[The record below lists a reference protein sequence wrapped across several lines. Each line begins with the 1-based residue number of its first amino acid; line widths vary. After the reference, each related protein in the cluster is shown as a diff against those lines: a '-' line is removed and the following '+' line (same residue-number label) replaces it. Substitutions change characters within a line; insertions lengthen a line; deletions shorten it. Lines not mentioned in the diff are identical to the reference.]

1 MRRRPNKIGGGS
13 KTNLNGLSFEGRTDL
28 LGSFNQNPNFEVKN
42 KKVFKNNKLVGE
54 YFEKHDFY
62 KSFLEKKM
70 QIGKLL
76 ILRNTCLTQFFII
89 FPIKLFI
96 SLKKN
101 IKKDQVRWMKN
112 YKHVI
117 SKKKSI

>member
-1 MRRRPNKIGGGS
+1 MRRRPNKVVGGS

-28 LGSFNQNPNFEVKN
+28 LESFNQNPSFEVKN
-42 KKVFKNNKLVGE
+42 KKVFKNNKVVGE

-70 QIGKLL
+70 WIGKLL

-89 FPIKLFI
+89 FQIKLFI

-101 IKKDQVRWMKN
+101 IRKEQVRWMKN